1 MPNKPFPAG
10 PYAVIY
16 ADPPWRFKNWS
27 MAELAKRGEKW
38 ARKNGRP
45 PYPVLATEE
54 ICRFPVVRC
63 SAKDSIL
70 FLWAT
75 YPKLQDALQV
85 MQAWGFQYKTVA
97 FTWVK
102 MRRHCVP
109 HFGLGYWT
117 RANPE
122 ICLLGTRGHPKRI
135 SKCVPNLTMARLRG
149 HSQKPDEVRD
159 KIVALVGDLPRV
171 ELFARERAP
180 GWDAW
185 GEEIE

>member
-1 MPNKPFPAG
+1 MQSKTTPFPTG

-16 ADPPWRFKNWS
+16 ADPPWRYRNDGHKL
-27 MAELAKRGEKW
+27 EGLASSHYRTMSNKEAAGLPVRDIA
-38 ARKNGRP
+38 ARNA
-45 PYPVLATEE
+45 L
-54 ICRFPVVRC
+54 
-63 SAKDSIL
+63 L

-75 YPKLQDALQV
+75 YPKLPDALEV
-85 MQAWGFQYKTVA
+85 MAAWGFAYKTVA

-122 ICLLGTRGHPKRI
+122 ICLLGTRGHPKRVR
-135 SKCVPNLTMARLRG
+135 KDVPNLTMARLRG

-159 KIVALVGDLPRV
+159 KIVQLVGDVPRV

-185 GEEIE
+185 GEEL